1 MENEEYI
8 ATAGS
13 GQKLSIVRNGICI
26 KEMVNFFFFRKNI
39 KEKKILSK

>member
-26 KEMVNFFFFRKNI
+26 KEMVNFFFRKNI

>member
-26 KEMVNFFFFRKNI
+26 KEMVNFFFSGRTLKRKRF
-39 KEKKILSK
+39 